1 MAQAEVFSA
10 YRALSPRD
18 LAYLNNYH
26 NANQRSGVPAA
37 ASPFDY
43 GMMAVSRQWQG
54 YAALKL
60 IAEFGYG
67 RKLTDNLVHNLFY
80 PSPDPALPATID
92 GFYVRSNCF
101 LAGRAVSAPPST
113 LKRKAP
119 RSYWTGQPRRRRNYT
134 GP

>member
-1 MAQAEVFSA
+1 MSISDVMSA

-26 NANQRSGVPAA
+26 NRHQRAGQPSSYFPY
-37 ASPFDY
+37 DY
-43 GMMAVSRQWQG
+43 GMMGVSRQWQG
-54 YAALKL
+54 YAALRL
-60 IAEFGYG
+60 IVEFGWG
-67 RKLTDNLVHNLFY
+67 QKITDNLVDNWAY
-80 PSPDPALPATID
+80 AVPNPALPADIL
-92 GFYVRSNCF
+92 GFNARSNCF
-101 LAGRAVSAPPST
+101 LAGQEVSAPPST